1 MPKKK
6 SERTEDEREV
16 YNALYTDLIPRCR
29 DFYNQ
34 AGKKNIITQVNFIA
48 KPAFISVLRDLTYDR
63 WGNFLKEYERV
74 SNVLNS
80 SAPIQ
85 DKVNACDE
93 FFDDYTTVPQLIVGL
108 GQKLLDISDDV
119 NSAVEAA
126 YIKNINTYRNMGG
139 IETPCA
145 DMVIYLVTLGL
156 LPSDMVTKNL
166 DKKAYGILNS
176 ESIEIGPEA
185 KKLNDDNIT
194 TSLVVL
200 PEVSVSPKTVPKV
213 VIPPK
218 PKPLESLA
226 RDFAK
231 QILSHCSNTIESQG
245 QSIDDILNHL
255 YNDEK
260 INNRITEQ
268 LQQVISSVPD
278 FRSTLSSLV
287 DYIDCQTDLLPY
299 LRSKSGPLTG
309 SALYNSVAT
318 FINKVFQCVADS
330 GGSPEKFKS
339 CLEGGVKTET
349 AEEAAIAAES
359 RYRSDLEYYTVEG
372 VNDIIT
378 KTGQPPFESYSQV
391 EQFLTYIGK
400 LMNQFGIT
408 TKDYQ
413 KLSGICQAKKS
424 EIEEIL
430 DKIPE
435 EGKKQLIS
443 ALASIS
449 SLPKPAMDSAISALD
464 KIVQIGNQVPD
475 KEAYYSTMVKLL
487 NNVVSL
493 SKDVNASL
501 KRLDSFLT
509 YLNKTIAEPEKR
521 ERILWTMA
529 SDSDY
534 VIESITRLLTS
545 TTPSPPTTA
554 PPPKPAPT
562 QEEVREER
570 EKAEIKTISTRDDLV
585 TLIMKIK
592 QARNLPVTE
601 VILPEGGLNGYGEPF
616 LYFVDTENPSNLES
630 GDHYLISHRP
640 DEIYLIDDS
649 TEFGRNLIRQFNDI
663 VMRIRSKYRTSII
676 GTNIVLFYVTFSYQ
690 SQYIDKIFIFHPTDT
705 DKFATT
711 ALIYDKDTLPAEFYS
726 DLFIDVNDI
735 DDIHILVD
743 KSRNHVRQI
752 MVISAQSNLVKGHIY
767 KVTKAP
773 NGIEFTEWGEYSSGS
788 KTKR

>member
-1 MPKKK
+1 MPRKKRLEEE
-6 SERTEDEREV
+6 SQV
-16 YNALYTDLIPRCR
+16 YNALLDLIPRCR
-29 DFYNQ
+29 DVYNK
-34 AGKKNIITQVNFIA
+34 AGKKNIITQVNFIG
-48 KPAFISVLRDLTYDR
+48 KPAFISVLRDLTYGR
-63 WGNFLKEYERV
+63 WDNFLEEYKDV
-74 SNVLNS
+74 SNVLDS

-85 DKVNACDE
+85 DQVDACDE

-126 YIKNINTYRNMGG
+126 YIKNINTYKNMGG

-156 LPSDMVTKNL
+156 IPPEKVTKNL
-166 DKKAYGILNS
+166 DKEAYGILMN
-176 ESIEIGPEA
+176 EDIGPKAGE
-185 KKLNDDNIT
+185 LNDENIT
-194 TSLVVL
+194 SRLVIL
-200 PEVSVSPKTVPKV
+200 PEVPVSPKTVPKV
-213 VIPPK
+213 VTPAK
-218 PKPLESLA
+218 STHLEGLA
-226 RDFAK
+226 IDFAE
-231 QILSHCSNTIESQG
+231 QILFHCSDTIKSQG
-245 QSIDDILNHL
+245 QSVEDILNHL
-255 YNDEK
+255 PYD
-260 INNRITEQ
+260 RIAEQ
-268 LQQVISSVPD
+268 LQQVISRVPD
-278 FRSTLSSLV
+278 FRSTLGSLV
-287 DYIDCQTDLLPY
+287 DHIDCQTDLLPY
-299 LRSKSGPLTG
+299 LRSKSGPLKG
-309 SALYNSVAT
+309 VSLYNSVAT

-359 RYRSDLEYYTVEG
+359 QHRSNLEYYTVEG

-475 KEAYYSTMVKLL
+475 KEAYYSTMVTIL

-501 KRLDSFLT
+501 RRLDSFLT

-521 ERILWTMA
+521 ERILSTMA

-545 TTPSPPTTA
+545 STSPPPTTA

-562 QEEVREER
+562 QMKEEVREEVREER

-592 QARNLPVTE
+592 QARNLQVVPLSLVG
-601 VILPEGGLNGYGEPF
+601 VGDLRGYYEPF

-640 DEIYLIDDS
+640 DEIYFIDDS
-649 TEFGRNLIRQFNDI
+649 TEFGRNLIRQLNDI

-676 GTNIVLFYVTFSYQ
+676 GTNIVLFYVTYSYP
-690 SQYIDKIFIFHPTDT
+690 SQYIDKIFILHPTDT
-705 DKFATT
+705 DKFAPTS
-711 ALIYDKDTLPAEFYS
+711 LIYDKDTLPAEFYS
-726 DLFIDVNDI
+726 DLFVDVNDI
-735 DDIHILVD
+735 DDIHVLLD
-743 KSRNHVRQI
+743 KSRNHVREI
-752 MVISAQSNLVKGHIY
+752 IVISAQSNLVKGHIY
-767 KVTKAP
+767 NVTRAP

>member
-1 MPKKK
+1 MPRKKRND
-6 SERTEDEREV
+6 RTEDERAV
-16 YNALYTDLIPRCR
+16 YNALLELIPGCR
-29 DFYNQ
+29 DVYNK
-34 AGKKNIITQVNFIA
+34 AGEKNIITQVNFIG
-48 KPAFISVLRDLTYDR
+48 KPAFISALRDLTFGR
-63 WGNFLKEYERV
+63 WEKFLEEYKDV

-80 SAPIQ
+80 SAPIE
-85 DKVNACDE
+85 DKVEACDE

-126 YIKNINTYRNMGG
+126 YIKNINTYKSMGG

-156 LPSDMVTKNL
+156 LPPEKVTKDL
-166 DKKAYGILNS
+166 DKEAYGILNLES
-176 ESIEIGPEA
+176 ENIGPEVA
-185 KKLNDDNIT
+185 QLNDENIT
-194 TSLVVL
+194 SRLVVL

-213 VIPPK
+213 VTAAK
-218 PKPLESLA
+218 PTGLKGPA
-226 RDFAK
+226 IDFAE
-231 QILSHCSNTIESQG
+231 QILFHCSDTIKSQD
-245 QSIDDILNHL
+245 QSIEDILNHL
-255 YNDEK
+255 DYDK
-260 INNRITEQ
+260 IAGQ

-278 FRSTLSSLV
+278 FRITLASLV

-299 LRSKSGPLTG
+299 LRSKSGPLKG
-309 SALYNSVAT
+309 VALYNSVTT

-330 GGSPEKFKS
+330 GGSPDKFKS

-359 RYRSDLEYYTVEG
+359 QHRSNLEYYTVEG

-391 EQFLTYIGK
+391 EQFLTYIGN

-413 KLSGICQAKKS
+413 KLSSICQAKKS

-443 ALASIS
+443 TLASIS

-475 KEAYYSTMVKLL
+475 KEAYYSTMVTIL

-501 KRLDSFLT
+501 RRLNSFLT
-509 YLNKTIAEPEKR
+509 YLNKTEPEKR
-521 ERILWTMA
+521 ERVLLAIA
-529 SDSDY
+529 ENPDY
-534 VIESITRLLTS
+534 VIESITRLLTP
-545 TTPSPPTTA
+545 TTSPPPTTA
-554 PPPKPAPT
+554 PKPAPT
-562 QEEVREER
+562 QMKEEVREER

-592 QARNLPVTE
+592 QARNLPV
-601 VILPEGGLNGYGEPF
+601 VQVFLPGVGGLNGYSEPF

-663 VMRIRSKYRTSII
+663 VMRIRSKYKTSII
-676 GTNIVLFYVTFSYQ
+676 GTNVELFYVTFSYQ

-705 DKFATT
+705 DKFAPT
-711 ALIYDKDTLPAEFYS
+711 ALIYDKDTLSAEFYS

-735 DDIHILVD
+735 DDIHVLVD

-752 MVISAQSNLVKGHIY
+752 IVISAQSNLVKGHIY

>member
-1 MPKKK
+1 MPRKKRLDRLEE
-6 SERTEDEREV
+6 ERQV
-16 YNALYTDLIPRCR
+16 YNALLELIPGCR
-29 DFYNQ
+29 DVYNK
-34 AGKKNIITQVNFIA
+34 AGKKNIITQVNFIG
-48 KPAFISVLRDLTYDR
+48 KPAFISVLRDLTFGR
-63 WGNFLKEYERV
+63 WEKFLEEYKDV

-85 DKVNACDE
+85 DKVEACDD

-126 YIKNINTYRNMGG
+126 YIKNLNTYKSMGG

-156 LPSDMVTKNL
+156 LPPEKVTKNL
-166 DKKAYGILNS
+166 DEEAYGILQHES
-176 ESIEIGPEA
+176 ENIGPEA
-185 KKLNDDNIT
+185 GKLNDENIT
-194 TSLVVL
+194 SRLVVL
-200 PEVSVSPKTVPKV
+200 PEVSVSPKTVPKAV
-213 VIPPK
+213 TPSK
-218 PKPLESLA
+218 PTPLEGLA
-226 RDFAK
+226 RDFAE
-231 QILSHCSNTIESQG
+231 QILFHCSDTIKSQG
-245 QSIDDILNHL
+245 QSIDDILDKL
-255 YNDEK
+255 PYD
-260 INNRITEQ
+260 RIAGQ

-278 FRSTLSSLV
+278 FRTTLASLV
-287 DYIDCQTDLLPY
+287 DHIDCQTDLLPY
-299 LRSKSGPLTG
+299 LRSKSGPLKG
-309 SALYNSVAT
+309 VALYNSVAT

-330 GGSPEKFKS
+330 GGSPDKFKS

-359 RYRSDLEYYTVEG
+359 QHRSNLEYYTVEG

-391 EQFLTYIGK
+391 EQFITYIGN

-493 SKDVNASL
+493 SNDVNASL
-501 KRLDSFLT
+501 MKLNGFLS
-509 YLNKTIAEPEKR
+509 YLNKTMAEPEKR
-521 ERILWTMA
+521 ERILSA
-529 SDSDY
+529 IVADADY
-534 VIESITRLLTS
+534 VIDSITRLLTS
-545 TTPSPPTTA
+545 TTSPPPTTA
-554 PPPKPAPT
+554 QPPKPAPT
-562 QEEVREER
+562 QMKEEVREER

-592 QARNLPVTE
+592 QARNLQVATTF
-601 VILPEGGLNGYGEPF
+601 LPGVGGLNGYSELF

-663 VMRIRSKYRTSII
+663 VMRIRSKYKTRII
-676 GTNIVLFYVTFSYQ
+676 GTNVELFYVTFSYQ
-690 SQYIDKIFIFHPTDT
+690 SQYIDKIFIFHPTDA
-705 DKFATT
+705 DKFAPT

-735 DDIHILVD
+735 DDIHVLVD

-752 MVISAQSNLVKGHIY
+752 IVISAQSNLVKGHIY

>member
-1 MPKKK
+1 MPRKK
-6 SERTEDEREV
+6 RLDEENQV
-16 YNALYTDLIPRCR
+16 YNALLDLVHNCR
-29 DFYNQ
+29 PIYRK
-34 AGKKNIITQVNFIA
+34 AGKDNIITHGSFIEN
-48 KPAFISVLRDLTYDR
+48 PAFLSVLRDLTFGR
-63 WGNFLKEYERV
+63 WDKFLDEYKDV
-74 SNVLNS
+74 SNVLNNQ
-80 SAPIQ
+80 SAPLQ
-85 DKVNACDE
+85 DKVDACDE

-108 GQKLLDISDDV
+108 GQKLLDISDDA

-126 YIKNINTYRNMGG
+126 YTKNLNTYKNMGG
-139 IETPCA
+139 TETPCA

-156 LPSDMVTKNL
+156 LPPEKVTKDL
-166 DKKAYGILNS
+166 DKNAYEILNN
-176 ESIEIGPEA
+176 ESINIGPQAE
-185 KKLNDDNIT
+185 KLNDENIT
-194 TSLVVL
+194 QRLVVL
-200 PEVSVSPKTVPKV
+200 PEASVSPKKTVPKV

-218 PKPLESLA
+218 STGLEGLA
-226 RDFAK
+226 RVFAEK
-231 QILSHCSNTIESQG
+231 ILRHCSDTIKSQG
-245 QSIDDILNHL
+245 QSIDDILDHL
-255 YNDEK
+255 SYD
-260 INNRITEQ
+260 RIAEQ
-268 LQQVISSVPD
+268 LKQVISRVPD
-278 FRSTLSSLV
+278 FKSTLESLV
-287 DYIDCQTDLLPY
+287 DYIDCQTNLLPY
-299 LRSKSGPLTG
+299 LRSKSGPLKG
-309 SALYNSVAT
+309 VALYNSVAT

-330 GGSPEKFKS
+330 GGSPDKFKS
-339 CLEGGVKTET
+339 CLEGGVKTE
-349 AEEAAIAAES
+349 APEEAAVAAES
-359 RYRSDLEYYTVEG
+359 QYRSNLEYYTVEG

-378 KTGQPPFESYSQV
+378 KTGQPPFESYSEV
-391 EQFLTYIGK
+391 EQFLTYIGN

-413 KLSGICQAKKS
+413 KLSSICQAKKS

-475 KEAYYSTMVKLL
+475 KEAYYSTMVTIL

-501 KRLDSFLT
+501 RRLNSFLT
-509 YLNKTIAEPEKR
+509 YLNKTEPEKR
-521 ERILWTMA
+521 ERVLSAIA
-529 SDSDY
+529 ENPDY
-534 VIESITRLLTS
+534 VIESVTRLLTP
-545 TTPSPPTTA
+545 TTPPPPTTA

-562 QEEVREER
+562 QMEEEVREER

-592 QARNLPVTE
+592 QARNLPV
-601 VILPEGGLNGYGEPF
+601 VQVFLPGVGGLNGYDETF

-649 TEFGRNLIRQFNDI
+649 TEFGRNLIRQLNDI

-676 GTNIVLFYVTFSYQ
+676 GTNITLFYVTSSYQ
-690 SQYIDKIFIFHPTDT
+690 SQYIDKIFIFHPTDI
-705 DKFATT
+705 DKFAPT

-752 MVISAQSNLVKGHIY
+752 IVISAQSNLVKGHIY

-773 NGIEFTEWGEYSSGS
+773 SGIEFTEWGEYSSGS

>member
-1 MPKKK
+1 MPRKK
-6 SERTEDEREV
+6 RLDEESQV
-16 YNALYTDLIPRCR
+16 YNALLDLIHNCR
-29 DFYNQ
+29 PIYRK
-34 AGKKNIITQVNFIA
+34 AGKDNIITHGSFIE
-48 KPAFISVLRDLTYDR
+48 KPAFVSVLRDLTFGR
-63 WGNFLKEYERV
+63 WNKFLEEYKDV
-74 SNVLNS
+74 SDVLNNS

-108 GQKLLDISDDV
+108 GQKLLDISDDA
-119 NSAVEAA
+119 NSAVDAA
-126 YIKNINTYRNMGG
+126 YIKNLNTYKNMGG

-145 DMVIYLVTLGL
+145 YMVIYLVTLGL
-156 LPSDMVTKNL
+156 LPPEKVTKDL
-166 DKKAYGILNS
+166 DKNAYEILKN
-176 ESIEIGPEA
+176 ESINIGPQAE
-185 KKLNDDNIT
+185 KLNDENIT
-194 TSLVVL
+194 QRLVVL
-200 PEVSVSPKTVPKV
+200 PEVSVSPKTVPKAV
-213 VIPPK
+213 TAAK
-218 PKPLESLA
+218 PTPLEGLA
-226 RDFAK
+226 RDFAE
-231 QILSHCSNTIESQG
+231 QILFNCSDTIKSQD
-245 QSIDDILNHL
+245 QSVEDILNHL
-255 YNDEK
+255 PYD
-260 INNRITEQ
+260 RIAEQ
-268 LQQVISSVPD
+268 LQQVISRVPD
-278 FRSTLSSLV
+278 FRTTLASLV

-299 LRSKSGPLTG
+299 LRSKSGPLKG
-309 SALYNSVAT
+309 VALYNSVAT

-339 CLEGGVKTET
+339 CLEGGVKTAT
-349 AEEAAIAAES
+349 AEEAALAAES
-359 RYRSDLEYYTVEG
+359 QHRADMEYYTVEG
-372 VNDIIT
+372 VNDILE
-378 KTGQPPFESYSQV
+378 KTGQPPFESYSEV
-391 EQFLTYIGK
+391 EQFLTYIGN
-400 LMNQFGIT
+400 LMNQFRIT

-413 KLSGICQAKKS
+413 KLSSICQAKKS

-493 SKDVNASL
+493 SEDVKASL
-501 KRLDSFLT
+501 MRLNSFLT
-509 YLNKTIAEPEKR
+509 YLNKSITEPEKR
-521 ERILWTMA
+521 ERILSAMA

-545 TTPSPPTTA
+545 TTSPPPTTA

-562 QEEVREER
+562 QMKEEVREER
-570 EKAEIKTISTRDDLV
+570 ENAEIKTISTRDDLV

-592 QARNLPVTE
+592 QARNLPV
-601 VILPEGGLNGYGEPF
+601 VQVFLPGVGGLNGYDETF

-649 TEFGRNLIRQFNDI
+649 TEFGRNLIRQLNDI
-663 VMRIRSKYRTSII
+663 VMGIRSKYRTSII
-676 GTNIVLFYVTFSYQ
+676 GTNIELFYVTSSYQ
-690 SQYIDKIFIFHPTDT
+690 SQYIDKIFVLHPTDT
-705 DKFATT
+705 DKFAPT

-752 MVISAQSNLVKGHIY
+752 IVISAQSNLVKGHIY

>member
-6 SERTEDEREV
+6 RLDEERQV
-16 YNALYTDLIPRCR
+16 YNALLELIPRCR
-29 DFYNQ
+29 DVYNK
-34 AGKKNIITQVNFIA
+34 AGKKNIITQANFIG
-48 KPAFISVLRDLTYDR
+48 KPAFISALRDLTYGKWDK
-63 WGNFLKEYERV
+63 FLEEYKDV
-74 SNVLNS
+74 SNVLNNS

-85 DKVNACDE
+85 DQVDACDE

-126 YIKNINTYRNMGG
+126 YIKNINTYKNMGG
-139 IETPCA
+139 IENPCA

-156 LPSDMVTKNL
+156 IPPEKVTKNL
-166 DKKAYGILNS
+166 DKEAYGILMN
-176 ESIEIGPEA
+176 EDIGPKVGE
-185 KKLNDDNIT
+185 LNDENIT
-194 TSLVVL
+194 SHLVVL

-213 VIPPK
+213 VTPAK
-218 PKPLESLA
+218 STHLEGLA
-226 RDFAK
+226 ADFAE
-231 QILSHCSNTIESQG
+231 QILFRCSDTIKSQD
-245 QSIDDILNHL
+245 QSVEDILNHL
-255 YNDEK
+255 PYD
-260 INNRITEQ
+260 RLAEQ
-268 LQQVISSVPD
+268 LQQVISRIPD
-278 FRSTLSSLV
+278 FRSTLASLV

-299 LRSKSGPLTG
+299 LRSKSGPLKG
-309 SALYNSVAT
+309 VALYNSVAT
-318 FINKVFQCVADS
+318 FITKVFQCVADS
-330 GGSPEKFKS
+330 GGSPDKFKS

-349 AEEAAIAAES
+349 AEEAVTAAES
-359 RYRSDLEYYTVEG
+359 WHRSDMEYYTVEG

-391 EQFLTYIGK
+391 EQFLTYIGN

-413 KLSGICQAKKS
+413 KLSSICQAKKS

-443 ALASIS
+443 ALSSIS

-475 KEAYYSTMVKLL
+475 KEAYYSTMVTIL

-501 KRLDSFLT
+501 RRLNSFLT
-509 YLNKTIAEPEKR
+509 YLNKTEPEKR
-521 ERILWTMA
+521 ERILLA
-529 SDSDY
+529 IAENPDY
-534 VIESITRLLTS
+534 VIESITRLLTP
-545 TTPSPPTTA
+545 TTPPPTTA
-554 PPPKPAPT
+554 PSPKPAPT
-562 QEEVREER
+562 QMKEEVEEER
-570 EKAEIKTISTRDDLV
+570 ENAEIKTISTRDDLV

-592 QARNLPVTE
+592 QVRNLPV
-601 VILPEGGLNGYGEPF
+601 VPIFLPGVGDLNGYDEPF

-676 GTNIVLFYVTFSYQ
+676 GTNIVLFYVTSSYQ
-690 SQYIDKIFIFHPTDT
+690 PQYEGKIFILHPTDI
-705 DKFATT
+705 DKFAPT
-711 ALIYDKDTLPAEFYS
+711 ALIYDKDTLPVEFYS

-735 DDIHILVD
+735 DDIHVLVD

-752 MVISAQSNLVKGHIY
+752 IVISAQSNLVKGHIY

-773 NGIEFTEWGEYSSGS
+773 GGIEFTEWGEYSSGG
-788 KTKR
+788 KAKR